1 MIKTVCSLMLTC
13 ERKRGFQ
20 IVYQG
25 RISRRCWDTHVRPRV
40 GALSNVNGLTITNSL
55 ANHIGDLHRDL
66 TSGTSSLAPNKC
78 RANDRGINFSRDP
91 GVVNLE
97 INPAVRS
104 TVWNGGDHLGLRVV
118 VERYVDVFAHW
129 LRFDDLRAAKVDQ
142 LAQLAILL
150 LSLFQAP
157 VDGLGQ
163 LQIVTGSCLDSEI
176 ILLCD
181 LLD

>member
-1 MIKTVCSLMLTC
+1 M
-13 ERKRGFQ
+13 
-20 IVYQG
+20 
-25 RISRRCWDTHVRPRV
+25 
-40 GALSNVNGLTITNSL
+40 
-55 ANHIGDLHRDL
+55 
-66 TSGTSSLAPNKC
+66 
-78 RANDRGINFSRDP
+78 
-91 GVVNLE
+91 
-97 INPAVRS
+97 RS